1 MVAKAVVITMAS
13 SAIMKD
19 ASEVT
24 PSTQFFALA
33 WSISVM
39 VVVSAWVTRAGA
51 HAPVRA
57 RRGGGDEGFGRKFF
71 YFRRILLLAP
81 NVLAVE
87 TPKQMEKAMRRT
99 LIRYKA
105 KPEASD
111 RNVELVSAV
120 FAELQALAP
129 DGVRYLTLRLDD
141 DTFIHLVEST
151 ADDGSTPIPKLA
163 AFQAFQSGIRERCAE
178 PPLVRDVTIVGN
190 YRMLEADP
198 EPRTL
203 ASAKMKQ
210 RA

>member
-1 MVAKAVVITMAS
+1 
-13 SAIMKD
+13 
-19 ASEVT
+19 
-24 PSTQFFALA
+24 
-33 WSISVM
+33 
-39 VVVSAWVTRAGA
+39 
-51 HAPVRA
+51 
-57 RRGGGDEGFGRKFF
+57 
-71 YFRRILLLAP
+71 
-81 NVLAVE
+81 
-87 TPKQMEKAMRRT
+87 MEKAMRRT

-163 AFQAFQSGIRERCAE
+163 AFQAFQSGIRECCAE